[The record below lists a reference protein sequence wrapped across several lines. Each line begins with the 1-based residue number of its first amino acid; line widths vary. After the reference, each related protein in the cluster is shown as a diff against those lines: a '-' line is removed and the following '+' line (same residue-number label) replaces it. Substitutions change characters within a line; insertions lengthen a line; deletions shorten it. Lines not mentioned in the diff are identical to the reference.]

1 MAGRYVPQNPGSVA
15 EIALR
20 GKDKEVALLRDR
32 WLLHIHTLVILSV
45 VIFSAIFNGSPP
57 AVLAAGPGKAKPEIA
72 KLTVGLPVP
81 AISFLP
87 VWVADQNGFL
97 KEEGV
102 AEIRVLAFRGDA
114 DVMQSLAA
122 GTVDLDVASLNGLIS
137 SINSGQKFKG
147 VWAGYNMP
155 LFDWYA
161 QPKFKT
167 IAETK
172 GGRYGISKYG
182 GLSDSL
188 TRYILRKAGLD
199 PDRDVKILQ
208 LGGSTEF
215 LAAMEA
221 GQLDAAIL
229 SFPQTYLAAE
239 KGFVKLMSQKEQIA
253 PDWPTHLVY
262 AKEEF
267 IAKNPN
273 TIKAFLRATSKA
285 IEWIKANRDEAAKLA
300 SKQMKFKVEH
310 CRRGIDEIKGGWYSD
325 GRLPQKGMKIFWEL
339 TVQSGDV
346 KEPWPDSKWLDQS
359 FLKTQDQWRK

>member
-1 MAGRYVPQNPGSVA
+1 MKGRYLKSLSKIPILFVLLALVISVA
-15 EIALR
+15 HPVKA
-20 GKDKEVALLRDR
+20 A
-32 WLLHIHTLVILSV
+32 
-45 VIFSAIFNGSPP
+45 SPP
-57 AVLAAGPGKAKPEIA
+57 IRPEMA
-72 KLTVGLPVP
+72 KLTIGLPVP
-81 AISFLP
+81 SISFLP

-97 KEEGV
+97 KEEGITD
-102 AEIRVLAFRGDA
+102 AKILAFRGDA
-114 DVMQSLAA
+114 DVIQALVA
-122 GTVDLDVASLNGLIS
+122 GTVDLNVASLNGLIS

-161 QPKFKT
+161 QPKFKS

-172 GGRYGISKYG
+172 GGRYGVSKYG

-188 TRYILRKAGLD
+188 TRYVLRKAGLD
-199 PDRDVKILQ
+199 PEKDVKILQ

-215 LAAMEA
+215 LAAMGA
-221 GQLDAAIL
+221 GQFDAAIL
-229 SFPQTYLAAE
+229 SFPQTYMAAE

-262 AKEEF
+262 TKEEF

-285 IEWIKANRDEAAKLA
+285 IEWIKANPDEAAKLA

-310 CRRGIDEIKGGWYSD
+310 CRRGIDEIKDGWYSD
-325 GRLPQKGMKIFWEL
+325 GSPPQKGMKIFWEI
-339 TVQSGDV
+339 TVQAGDV
-346 KEPWPDSKWLDQS
+346 TEPWPDSKWLDQT

>member
-1 MAGRYVPQNPGSVA
+1 MERRYLSSVSKIPILFVFITLVLSVA
-15 EIALR
+15 HPLKA
-20 GKDKEVALLRDR
+20 A
-32 WLLHIHTLVILSV
+32 
-45 VIFSAIFNGSPP
+45 SPP
-57 AVLAAGPGKAKPEIA
+57 VRPEMG

-87 VWVADQNGFL
+87 VWAADQNGFL
-97 KEEGV
+97 KEEGFIDV
-102 AEIRVLAFRGDA
+102 RVLSFRGDA

-122 GTVDLDVASLNGLIS
+122 GTVDLNVASLNGLIA
-137 SINSGQKFKG
+137 SINSGLKFKG
-147 VWAGYNMP
+147 VWMGYNMP

-161 QPKFKT
+161 QAKFRS

-172 GGRYGISKYG
+172 GGRYGVSKYG

-188 TRYILRKAGLD
+188 TRYVLRKAGLD
-199 PDRDVKILQ
+199 PEKDVKILQ

-215 LAAMEA
+215 LAAMAA

-229 SFPQTYLAAE
+229 SFPQTYMAGE
-239 KGFVKLMSQKEQIA
+239 KGFVRLISQKEQIA

-262 AKEEF
+262 TKDEF

-285 IEWIKANRDEAAKLA
+285 IEWIKANPDEAAKLA

-310 CRRGIDEIKGGWYSD
+310 CRRGIDEIKDGWYSD
-325 GRLPQKGMKIFWEL
+325 GRPPQKGMKIFWEI

-346 KEPWPDSKWLDQS
+346 TEPWPDSKWLDQA

>member
-1 MAGRYVPQNPGSVA
+1 MRNRLAF
-15 EIALR
+15 
-20 GKDKEVALLRDR
+20 
-32 WLLHIHTLVILSV
+32 HIHPLTILSV
-45 VIFSAIFNGSPP
+45 IIFNAIFLRGPST
-57 AVLAAGPGKAKPEIA
+57 ALAATSEKEKPEIA

-87 VWVADQNGFL
+87 VWVADQNGFFR
-97 KEEGV
+97 EEGIT
-102 AEIRVLAFRGDA
+102 EMRVLAFRGDA

-122 GTVDLDVASLNGLIS
+122 GTVDMNVASLNGLIS
-137 SINSGQKFKG
+137 SINSGLKFKG

-167 IAETK
+167 LAETK
-172 GGRYGISKYG
+172 GGRYAMSKYG

-188 TRYILRKAGLD
+188 TRYVLRKAGLD
-199 PDRDVKILQ
+199 PEKDVKILQ

-215 LAAMEA
+215 LAAMQA
-221 GQLDAAIL
+221 GQLDAVIL
-229 SFPQTYLAAE
+229 SFPQTYMAAE

-262 AKEEF
+262 TKEEF

-285 IEWIKANRDEAAKLA
+285 IEWIKSNPGEAAKVA
-300 SKQMKFKVEH
+300 SNRMKFKVEH
-310 CRRGIDEIKGGWYSD
+310 CRRGIDEIKDGWYSD
-325 GRLPQKGMKIFWEL
+325 GRLPQKGMKVFWEI

-346 KEPWPDSKWLDQS
+346 KEPWPNNKWLDDT

>member
-1 MAGRYVPQNPGSVA
+1 M
-15 EIALR
+15 
-20 GKDKEVALLRDR
+20 
-32 WLLHIHTLVILSV
+32 ILSNL
-45 VIFSAIFNGSPP
+45 IFIGSPSKT
-57 AVLAAGPGKAKPEIA
+57 LAAAPGEPKPEMT

-81 AISFLP
+81 SISFLP

-97 KEEGV
+97 KEEGIT
-102 AEIRVLAFRGDA
+102 ESRVLAFRGDA
-114 DVMQSLAA
+114 DVIQALAA
-122 GTVDLDVASLNGLIS
+122 GSVDMNVASLNGLIS

-161 QPKFKT
+161 QPKYKS

-172 GGRYGISKYG
+172 GGRYGVSKYG

-188 TRYILRKAGLD
+188 TRYVLRKAGLD
-199 PDRDVKILQ
+199 PEKDVKILQ

-215 LAAMEA
+215 LAAMGA

-229 SFPQTYLAAE
+229 SFPQTYMAAE
-239 KGFVKLMSQKEQIA
+239 KGLVKLMSQKEQIA

-262 AKEEF
+262 TKEEF

-285 IEWIKANRDEAAKLA
+285 IEWIKANPDEAAKLA

-310 CRRGIDEIKGGWYSD
+310 CRRGIDEIKSGWYSD
-325 GRLPQKGMKIFWEL
+325 GSPPQKGMKIFWEI
-339 TVQSGDV
+339 TVQAGDV
-346 KEPWPDSKWLDQS
+346 TEPWPETKYLDQT
-359 FLKTQDQWRK
+359 FLKTQNQWRK

>member
-1 MAGRYVPQNPGSVA
+1 MRNRLAR
-15 EIALR
+15 
-20 GKDKEVALLRDR
+20 
-32 WLLHIHTLVILSV
+32 HIHTLLFLSMI
-45 VIFSAIFNGSPP
+45 IFNALLNGSPP
-57 AVLAAGPGKAKPEIA
+57 TVLAAAPGKTKPEMA

-97 KEEGV
+97 KEEGIT
-102 AEIRVLAFRGDA
+102 EIKVLAFRGDA

-122 GTVDLDVASLNGLIS
+122 GTVDMNVASLNGLIS
-137 SINSGQKFKG
+137 SINSGLKFKG

-161 QPKFKT
+161 QPRFKT

-172 GGRYGISKYG
+172 GGRYAVSKYG

-188 TRYILRKAGLD
+188 TRYVLRKAGLD
-199 PDRDVKILQ
+199 PDKDVKILQ

-215 LAAMEA
+215 LAAMKA
-221 GQLDAAIL
+221 GQLEAVIL
-229 SFPQTYLAAE
+229 SFPQTYMAAE
-239 KGFVKLMSQKEQIA
+239 NGFVKLTSQKEQIA
-253 PDWPTHLVY
+253 ADWPTHVVY
-262 AKEEF
+262 TKEEF

-285 IEWIKANRDEAAKLA
+285 IEWIKSNPGEAANLA
-300 SKQMKFKVEH
+300 SKQLKFKVEH
-310 CRRGIDEIKGGWYSD
+310 CRRGIDEIKDGWYPD
-325 GRLPQKGMKIFWEL
+325 GSLPQMGMKIFWEI

-346 KEPWPDSKWLDQS
+346 REPWPESKWLDQT